1 MTKTISVRARV
12 FNWCQSRIGLQPR
25 KILLI
30 AVTVITV
37 FLVLPPMAILLF
49 SSVRSTESTLPFE
62 VTNYTLSNYVK
73 VFSAHSTYQLLLNT
87 VWYTLGTVGICL
99 VLTTAFAWFLERT
112 NVPFRRILFM
122 LLLAPMGM
130 PGVVTGMA
138 WILLANPANGLL
150 NVLIRTIFGM
160 EGPGPINIYSMSG
173 MIWVTSLRFVPMM
186 YIMISGVFSRI
197 DPAYEEAAWTSGSK
211 PWTTFMHISRP
222 MLTPALLGAV
232 IYYVVL
238 TMEMFEIA
246 GMLGM
251 PKGIYVFSTAVYYAV
266 HRTMGGGGLP
276 NYGLASAYGSVLL
289 AAATALIYFYSRQ
302 VRHGERY
309 VTVTGRGYRPRLF
322 DLGRWKFVPV
332 LAMCFY
338 FVFAVAMPLLILIW
352 TSLAPRIASPS
363 LSNLSLLNFGA
374 YRELLKFKMLWSAAA
389 NTLVIATTVGLA
401 TMLLATVISWLSV
414 RSGMRGVW
422 AIPEKLSFLILGVPG
437 VVLSLSLIFV
447 YASLPIPIYGTIW
460 IIVVAEV
467 TRGLTYGTRLM
478 TAAYLQIHKELE
490 EASSTSGAHMGTSF
504 FHIVL
509 PLLRPSFARGFLW
522 LFAFSIRNTTIPL
535 MLYAAG
541 NETIAVTLWYLW
553 VEEAEFSLASA
564 IAVPLVLITSALSFF
579 IARKTMLAEGG
590 T

>member
-1 MTKTISVRARV
+1 MTKTMSARARI
-12 FNWCQSRIGLQPR
+12 FNWRQSRIGLQPR

-62 VTNYTLSNYVK
+62 ATNYTLSNYIK

-150 NVLIRTIFGM
+150 NVLIRTTFGI

-251 PKGIYVFSTAVYYAV
+251 PKGY
-266 HRTMGGGGLP
+266 L
-276 NYGLASAYGSVLL
+276 
-289 AAATALIYFYSRQ
+289 
-302 VRHGERY
+302 
-309 VTVTGRGYRPRLF
+309 RLF
-322 DLGRWKFVPV
+322 NSGLLFRSSDHGRRR
-332 LAMCFY
+332 LAELRTGQRLWIR
-338 FVFAVAMPLLILIW
+338 VAH
-352 TSLAPRIASPS
+352 RC
-363 LSNLSLLNFGA
+363 N
-374 YRELLKFKMLWSAAA
+374 
-389 NTLVIATTVGLA
+389 
-401 TMLLATVISWLSV
+401 
-414 RSGMRGVW
+414 
-422 AIPEKLSFLILGVPG
+422 
-437 VVLSLSLIFV
+437 
-447 YASLPIPIYGTIW
+447 
-460 IIVVAEV
+460 
-467 TRGLTYGTRLM
+467 
-478 TAAYLQIHKELE
+478 
-490 EASSTSGAHMGTSF
+490 GAHLFLQSPGASCRA
-504 FHIVL
+504 
-509 PLLRPSFARGFLW
+509 LRHRDRPG
-522 LFAFSIRNTTIPL
+522 IP
-535 MLYAAG
+535 AP
-541 NETIAVTLWYLW
+541 AV
-553 VEEAEFSLASA
+553 
-564 IAVPLVLITSALSFF
+564 
-579 IARKTMLAEGG
+579 
-590 T
+590 